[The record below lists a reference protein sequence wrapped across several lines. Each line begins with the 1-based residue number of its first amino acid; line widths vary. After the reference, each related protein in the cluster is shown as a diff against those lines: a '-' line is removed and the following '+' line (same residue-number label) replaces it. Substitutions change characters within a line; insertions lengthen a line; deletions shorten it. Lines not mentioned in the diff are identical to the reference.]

1 MKSGTPAGSLA
12 NRKLVP
18 SKHKDEVDLQKIK
31 PTPPPTNKAVKNKA
45 VKAVPVKYKAPEDIP
60 KTNTL
65 LPRIL
70 SSESLSAPNIKASA
84 IDKTT
89 KVKSPS
95 VVSLPDINL
104 HKVSR
109 DPAPVKIFNKKVE
122 ESPTTTPRNEEVPAD
137 VATVVEEVKAE
148 TKKRTYPKLT
158 PAAFP
163 INGLKYELQYKSD
176 VDHLI
181 SSAKTP
187 SRSDSPVSQ
196 EEEAGQNLNPSL
208 SFGFKVRGIDLD
220 DEVDKKKL
228 IEFPTTVL
236 EVGSGNKKK
245 KVIQNTLKK
254 RAGELFAEI
263 DKAKTS
269 YELDEAI
276 NKYPELKDF
285 INKFNE
291 LNKDAKSSAPMVF
304 YKYALQRELRLISAQ
319 VVTLGK
325 EGNHRFKDE
334 MEDFVQK
341 KLHAYQEALDEGIT
355 YPQER
360 FKEQVLTKFTAGS
373 LNVALM
379 NPSVKP
385 FKSKM
390 SVEITDTLSSD
401 QVIALEG
408 IDNAIFRSGDKGGKA
423 EVRIATG
430 GGKSHLTRIIEQKY
444 KGDKITQVK
453 TLDLNSPEKDLAI
466 LQGSAGKKDLAKVLI
481 QLDEAYFY
489 GKSNLL
495 NPTSEDLQKIEEERN
510 DLIKNLRNCGATVI
524 VFGASESPTKI
535 AIEIERIK
543 SKIEVADGRLDD
555 LREAKKGR
563 KEDIRAVGNA
573 VKFYKDIEKFSDRAK
588 RIESV
593 VSLIKELESMGK
605 KPTLEDSEISN
616 LRNNY
621 SSHWIE
627 FTGGFQVVSKF
638 GSPRREEFFK
648 NIINSIR
655 LGDAGIIGRFK
666 EIKQGIEQEG
676 FDEDVSKAWGGR
688 KDRKDA
694 LINHSKLISKLAKT
708 DPLNLSNNLKI
719 KALEAEINKDTI
731 DPGPLFK
738 AFRKVVSDPELMGSL
753 NLGKHYDKMIGV
765 QDEQLKDLRFRR
777 DVKISQFKDIRFR
790 RDEKTQER
798 FDRATEGENF
808 VKKDQ
813 SKHHEKASLFDL
825 IADNLPVLV
834 SENVDIVGLDGNVVV
849 ENRIDKMQYVL
860 PDFDINETT
869 CGLAQLQQI
878 QGKTQAEIII
888 IPYKNEEDGKGL
900 QCRVYHKVDDVETY
914 SEPMSF
920 DELGTFMKRNSNKT
934 VLSFFDQK
942 NAIGGD
948 YGDAGLNVTH
958 QYIHVKSKDGLT
970 RNRIMQANRDRT
982 PVENGAP
989 DLVERKFI
997 IHENIDLVE
1006 LKAAIDK
1013 NTEADD
1019 RAHAEG
1025 YLLSKISEA
1034 ERILATNPT
1043 DQILAKAQEQKARYT
1058 DYLSRLD
1065 EVLGNALDDVITQEA
1080 ADAERDAQES
1090 VIAEY
1095 DASVDKVRASTAGV
1109 KLSAV
1114 EVGATSGFETKG
1126 VDLTNKPGKS
1136 SSLPAL
1142 STLKNQPELKAAKSV
1157 DIIHPQLS
1165 PDIATIKKRNA
1176 LKIIAQK
1183 VAGYGWIEF
1192 EGGHVFVSKNEGA
1205 DEYSITHN
1213 LGGSEPDLN
1222 FVLTDKSQ
1230 DSIVISG
1237 LEKILQGADKNLED
1251 LKEKSSQLKA
1261 AFKEITGQDVF
1272 QSSVAEGFL
1281 QSVNGVNF
1289 YKNQDDGITVQRT
1302 ANETSSEHYYL
1313 QNGVLKIARSEDQE
1327 YRNMSLRE
1335 IDEKIAEFGDLF
1347 LVKQKEIEAS
1357 LEISKQ
1363 KADEEAIEA
1372 KRVQDA
1378 KEAQE
1383 KERLRQE
1390 GLSKA
1395 QMDVLKSSLRDL
1407 ANNTKSLE
1415 SIDSE
1420 AVAKFVVIDIS
1431 KANSA
1436 LKEVKY
1442 TTEIEVS
1449 AGKENLTFLVKNG
1462 KIDKIL
1468 GKDGELT
1475 EAVEADILAQYVK
1488 AADLKVND
1496 VKSRIEVA
1504 KAEKDSE
1511 IDALN
1516 ILSENLITFDPK
1528 FLKESGFTITK
1539 DANRQFDITSEIT
1552 PNDPNSLKVYYSL
1565 YAKNL
1570 FNKDNKTVAED
1581 LSVLRSLKSTL
1592 TLLQQQ
1598 VIEKTAIEAA
1608 RKAAEVAEESRKL
1621 KVIFD
1626 EIVPKVGD
1634 ADSIE
1639 YEVSIKKTKTKTKA
1653 TVSFTKEDNLEA
1665 FEMSEVGSRYTLSN
1679 GAVQRDGKEI
1689 KDAKEITKLQIR
1701 LAKALKQQKTALA
1714 NQIQAGFAGLLKDEK
1729 GEVLP
1734 EVSTQGYGLTKEAD
1748 GSYSFTYSQVTQK
1761 FSFGEGVVNLDKN
1774 PNPNLNILRAALDSV
1789 LRFKDAKDV
1798 EIQEAKEKAE
1808 QEKTKLLTAKSQ
1820 ELKKAFSDLIPEA
1833 EEEGFGYYDLDNAV
1847 YSREGFDEEFEISCN
1862 DEAMHKAAA
1871 SQLTDAVAR
1880 TDGTEPPTTVLRF
1893 TNGIAEVMKDG
1904 EEIYTKI
1911 SEPEIL
1917 DNLLDLARKELDRK
1931 AKNQKQ
1937 SQAKFDILKD
1947 QLGVLVATGND
1958 LRAINPEAAD
1968 KLISQAVAVDSPQ
1981 SKKYTATIND
1991 GERSVTLSFTA
2002 DSSGKVVSVE
2012 QDANELVANYR
2023 NGELFSKYA
2032 AGAAALTLKTKSS
2045 LESNQETHQNQSEN
2059 LLGSF
2064 KKLHQVEQDLQG
2076 EFAQNPNLVI
2086 AKTPEGEVQSYT
2098 KIIEGETLTFESDG
2112 QKISRILSADN
2123 PLSKTTAELA
2133 DYRVAIKEEFA
2144 NKQAD
2149 LERLRALKADQALQE
2164 ELEIERKRLAINAG
2178 SENLRDGLTALI
2190 KAENLLND
2198 LNGDDKAKSVKDV
2211 EKADGQALAKCTT
2224 AITKDKKELTFS
2236 FAVGQAV
2243 QIKNG
2248 DAEIEVKEQDL
2259 EAHKVAID
2267 SKKSEID
2274 LSINQAKERIIQIC
2288 GELNASAA
2296 VLINKEND
2304 LLDAVGLKITEVAGT
2319 GKYQVEFPVKD
2330 KSQRRSY
2337 LIGENSA
2344 ENLLDED
2351 AVLGI
2356 SHLLEMQEA
2365 LVALEVEIYQKGV
2378 EREEAKAAK
2387 EVEDVEQQQTLLRE
2401 NLEKL
2406 VAAEDRVE
2414 ALEGKAKDRKTKN
2427 TDTATG
2433 IVAYTTNIDDN
2444 EVTFSFDGEKVVQI
2458 ASAQVL
2464 TYKDSKALIGRNKN
2478 IVDKVDEVERA
2489 ALEAERAKSD
2499 ILLELNN
2506 LAASLDG
2513 KGWIFSQESND
2524 AYLNIEKNGDKFT
2537 ITSGDKEELANIVI
2551 SELSANDLI
2560 SQGSPIPFGLEQLRK
2575 VQTVLKA
2582 AKIELAKAQVQS
2594 NELKNNLAQLSAAQI
2609 LLTNEGGELTD
2620 PKLTGDAS
2628 QDAPYAIEIN
2638 TANGKEKIELCTVEN
2653 SAVEVIIVTKGDGK
2667 IPANSAEML
2676 EYNGIIA
2683 ARVAAVSQS
2692 AEASRI
2698 SKLGAKQ
2705 QAEEHLAAL
2714 KTNLATLAVS
2724 GNSLREIAPTIAGRF
2739 ISEGVRDVVTN
2750 STKYS
2755 SVALNAAGGSE
2766 LDFVVYDNGEVTEVM
2781 LSGSAIA
2788 LAPDHT
2794 NAQTLREYS
2803 EAAKVRSDE
2812 AGLVLQEERA
2822 RIRQEQLEAQA
2833 KAEADLLEEQ
2843 QQRLQLE
2850 AEALQA
2856 KEEKLKTDSVA
2867 LKDKLTHLSDT
2878 ENSLNLVN
2886 GDEAAKS
2893 VEIIGEATLTK
2904 IIYKTTVTQGSEEL
2918 TFDFEDGRPVKITK
2932 SNSDAV
2938 DPATITSEM
2947 LARHKAVLDVR
2958 ISERQQNLLEA
2969 TQARAT
2975 QITELN
2981 GLSTTLK
2988 KYEAALLE
2996 DAGLKITPED
3006 GKDKIEFSV
3015 GGVAKKY
3022 SLEELEITDLAN
3034 AAPLGISHLTAMKT
3048 VLEAAQ
3054 QSINFK
3060 VEEAARAELE
3070 AARLR
3075 EAAKKTEDEKMTAQ
3089 SDLLKTAL
3097 EKMSIAQKAFK
3108 DKGGF
3113 VEGELKKGDKTT
3125 PNSVTYELAVKG
3137 SRGDEKILL
3146 TSSTISGSAV
3156 NTVTSDNPQ
3165 PILSENLV
3173 EYNQIVNARVEQLEE
3188 GLAHL
3193 ITSQEAL
3200 KGQSQGQIDLMK
3212 THLKSLVTSSNSLA
3226 EIDAEAEKEFIK
3238 EFSIDEVSGVKT
3250 YKADINLPGPKVVE
3264 VSFVIDENGEITE
3277 ISAGEPKV
3285 LLAANHENL
3294 GEMTKYAAASE
3305 ARSLEAKVS
3314 LQNKLAEK
3322 EAEDAKILE
3331 SQSKLEDL
3339 KTSLKTLITDSE
3351 GLAKINPEAVKS
3363 FITKGEENADGIIYQ
3378 AFISSGEP
3386 KQDVTLNFSYKDGQ
3400 VTKVS
3405 AQDAEIVADATNATS
3420 IESHKA
3426 GVEELSGK
3434 IKNKTRLLAAIKI
3447 ESVARTYLQSDTLE
3461 KAKIDLESN
3470 FIDKSLIE
3478 IFNFEQRLNKGS
3490 VKTVEP
3496 SVSVDVSE
3504 VDGVET
3510 YKTTIS
3516 KNGEDLSI
3524 SSNGKDIV
3532 AVTKAD
3538 GSKLDEPIS
3547 SEMLK
3552 GCNQILKDKL
3562 AKLVKLNPKKPPKP
3576 FVPPLP
3582 LQENAEKEVESKY
3595 SDVKTFAY
3603 EKLEEIQKDAAFEHK
3618 LDRAVLKIVAGE
3630 TLTTLDKNSLI
3641 KFYNKSKAEGEAEIV
3656 DKTALDAKGEVFDK
3670 VKALVLDKENLE
3682 EVKARVESKKFHSAQ
3697 VHDHIDKT
3705 VLEAKSHSGEVQPSP
3720 RDIKGAVAIKLR
3732 DKVLGLNYPRSPRG
3746 IR

>member
-1 MKSGTPAGSLA
+1 MKDRTKAKGSLA
-12 NRKLVP
+12 NRKLVANVAN
-18 SKHKDEVDLQKIK
+18 EVQGGLQGRK
-31 PTPPPTNKAVKNKA
+31 PTPPTNTAVKDVLVEN
-45 VKAVPVKYKAPEDIP
+45 KAPENTP
-60 KTNTL
+60 KANTSL
-65 LPRIL
+65 LRIL
-70 SSESLSAPNIKASA
+70 PSKNLSAPNIKASA

-109 DPAPVKIFNKKVE
+109 DPAPVQIFNKKAE

-176 VDHLI
+176 VDRLI
-181 SSAKTP
+181 SSAKTT
-187 SRSDSPVSQ
+187 SRSDSPVAQ

-220 DEVDKKKL
+220 DKVDKKKL

-245 KVIQNTLKK
+245 KVSQNTLKK
-254 RAGELFAEI
+254 LTEKLFAEI

-269 YELDEAI
+269 YELDKAI
-276 NKYPELKDF
+276 DKYPELKDF

-325 EGNHRFKDE
+325 GDNHRFQGK

-341 KLHAYQEALDEGIT
+341 KLHAYQEALDEGIA

-360 FKEQVLTKFTAGS
+360 FKEQVSAKFTAGS

-385 FKSKM
+385 FESKM
-390 SVEITDTLSSD
+390 GIEITDTLSSD

-444 KGDKITQVK
+444 KGDKIDRVM
-453 TLDLNSPEKDLAI
+453 TLDLNSPKKDLAI
-466 LQGSAGKKDLAKVLI
+466 LQDSAGKKDLAKVLI

-495 NPTSEDLQKIEEERN
+495 NPTSKELQEIEEKRN
-510 DLIKNLRNCGATVI
+510 DLIKNLRNRGATVI

-638 GSPRREEFFK
+638 GSPRSEEFFK

-676 FDEDVSKAWGGR
+676 FDEDISKAWGGK

-708 DPLNLSNNLKI
+708 DPLNLSNNPKI
-719 KALEAEINKDTI
+719 EALEAEINKNAI

-738 AFRKVVSDPELMGSL
+738 AFREVVSDPELMGSL

-825 IADNLPVLV
+825 IADNLPSLG
-834 SENVDIVGLDGNVVV
+834 SKNVEIVGLDGNVVV

-869 CGLAQLQQI
+869 CSAEDLKNI
-878 QGKTQAEIII
+878 KERTQADIII
-888 IPYKNEEDGKGL
+888 IPYKKDGEAL
-900 QCRVYHKVDDVETY
+900 QCRVYYKVGDVETY
-914 SEPMSF
+914 SKPMSF
-920 DELGTFMKRNSNKT
+920 DELGTFMKLNSNKT

-1019 RAHAEG
+1019 LAHAGG

-1034 ERILATNPT
+1034 ERILETSQT
-1043 DQILAKAQEQKARYT
+1043 GQILAKALEQKARYT

-1090 VIAEY
+1090 VIAAY

-1109 KLSAV
+1109 KLSPMNA
-1114 EVGATSGFETKG
+1114 ALDQKALNT
-1126 VDLTNKPGKS
+1126 TNKPGKS

-1142 STLKNQPELKAAKSV
+1142 STLQNQPELKAAKSV
-1157 DIIHPQLS
+1157 DIIHTQLS
-1165 PDIATIKKRNA
+1165 PDIATIEKRNA

-1192 EGGHVFVSKNEGA
+1192 EDGHVFVSKNEGA
-1205 DEYSITHN
+1205 DEYLITRN
-1213 LGGSEPDLN
+1213 LGVSAPELN
-1222 FVLTDKSQ
+1222 FVLTDKSP
-1230 DSIVISG
+1230 SPIEISG
-1237 LEKILQGADKNLED
+1237 LGNILQGANKNLED

-1261 AFKEITGQDVF
+1261 AFNKITGQDVF
-1272 QSSVAEGFL
+1272 QSSVEDSLL
-1281 QSVNGVNF
+1281 QSIDGVNF
-1289 YKNQDDGITVQRT
+1289 YKNQGSLTVHRT
-1302 ANETSSEHYYL
+1302 HEEVTENYSLE
-1313 QNGVLKIARSEDQE
+1313 NGVLKIAGLEDSE
-1327 YRNMSLRE
+1327 YRNMSLLEIDGKILEFGELLLVRKQEIKASGELQEAFFEVIKRGADRKYLGDQYIITEEEPYDSKHFSLANPQIVGGKVIFDFSDNEVVKSEGNNQTLRE
-1335 IDEKIAEFGDLF
+1335 IEFYKVAVQDMIRLADEREAAKVASAERLKQQAALADEIERESVNTQSVILRSSLDSLVTKFDELLKLDQSQAISANMPEKEDEKTYTAFFERSGKEEKLTFIFDSNKKSIQVSEGSKILPNNANALVEYNDSVIAKIAALD
-1347 LVKQKEIEAS
+1347 KQ
-1357 LEISKQ
+1357 L
-1363 KADEEAIEA
+1363 EEAKA
-1372 KRVQDA
+1372 RRT
-1378 KEAQE
+1378 KEE
-1383 KERLRQE
+1383 
-1390 GLSKA
+1390 
-1395 QMDVLKSSLRDL
+1395 L
-1407 ANNTKSLE
+1407 AE
-1415 SIDSE
+1415 E
-1420 AVAKFVVIDIS
+1420 
-1431 KANSA
+1431 
-1436 LKEVKY
+1436 
-1442 TTEIEVS
+1442 
-1449 AGKENLTFLVKNG
+1449 AGK
-1462 KIDKIL
+1462 
-1468 GKDGELT
+1468 
-1475 EAVEADILAQYVK
+1475 
-1488 AADLKVND
+1488 LK
-1496 VKSRIEVA
+1496 K
-1504 KAEKDSE
+1504 
-1511 IDALN
+1511 
-1516 ILSENLITFDPK
+1516 
-1528 FLKESGFTITK
+1528 
-1539 DANRQFDITSEIT
+1539 
-1552 PNDPNSLKVYYSL
+1552 
-1565 YAKNL
+1565 
-1570 FNKDNKTVAED
+1570 
-1581 LSVLRSLKSTL
+1581 
-1592 TLLQQQ
+1592 
-1598 VIEKTAIEAA
+1598 
-1608 RKAAEVAEESRKL
+1608 
-1621 KVIFD
+1621 IFD
-1626 EIVPKVGD
+1626 EIVPEVGD
-1634 ADSIE
+1634 DYSIE
-1639 YEVSIKKTKTKTKA
+1639 YEVTAKNTKTKA
-1653 TVSFTKEDNLEA
+1653 TASFEKKDDLEA
-1665 FEMSEVGSRYTLSN
+1665 FKMSTGGSSYTLSN
-1679 GAVQRDGKEI
+1679 GAVHKKGKEI
-1689 KDAKEITKLQIR
+1689 TDVKEIRRLQRR
-1701 LAKALKQQKTALA
+1701 LTKALEQQKTALSG
-1714 NQIQAGFAGLLKDEK
+1714 QIQAGFEDLLKDEK
-1729 GEVLP
+1729 RQVLT
-1734 EVSTQGYGLTKEAD
+1734 EVSNKVYSLKKAED
-1748 GSYSFTYSQVTQK
+1748 GSYSLVTKGNPGITQK
-1761 FSFGEGVVNLDKN
+1761 FSFGEGVVNLDEN
-1774 PNPNLNILRAALDSV
+1774 PNPNLNDLRAALDSV
-1789 LRFKDAKDV
+1789 MLFKEAKDV

-1833 EEEGFGYYDLDNAV
+1833 GEDGFGYYDLDNAV
-1847 YSREGFDEEFEISCN
+1847 YSREGFDEEFKISSN
-1862 DEAMHKAAA
+1862 DEAMNEAVS
-1871 SQLTDAVAR
+1871 SQLTNSVAVIGEG
-1880 TDGTEPPTTVLRF
+1880 DVFTTSLEF
-1893 TNGIAEVMKDG
+1893 SDGIAKVMKDG
-1904 EEIYTKI
+1904 EQVYTEI
-1911 SEPEIL
+1911 SEPEVL
-1917 DNLLDLARKELDRK
+1917 DNLLVLARQELARKAE
-1931 AKNQKQ
+1931 NQTQ
-1937 SQAKFDILKD
+1937 SQAQFDILKD
-1947 QLGVLVATGND
+1947 QLGVLVETGND
-1958 LRAINPEAAD
+1958 LRAINPKAAD
-1968 KLISQAVAVDSPQ
+1968 KFILQAAAGDSPQ
-1981 SKKYTATIND
+1981 SKKYTATINY

-2012 QDANELVANYR
+2012 QDANELVANYK
-2023 NGELFSKYA
+2023 NGELFSKYVA
-2032 AGAAALTLKTKSS
+2032 RAAALTLKTKSS

-2133 DYRVAIKEEFA
+2133 DYRVAIEEEFA

-2149 LERLRALKADQALQE
+2149 LERLRALKADQARQE

-2190 KAENLLND
+2190 EAENLLND

-2211 EKADGQALAKCTT
+2211 EKADGQSLAKCTT
-2224 AITKDKKELTFS
+2224 AITKYKEELTFS
-2236 FAVGQAV
+2236 FEDGQAV

-2248 DAEIEVKEQDL
+2248 DAEIEVKKEDL
-2259 EAHKVAID
+2259 EAHQAVIMA
-2267 SKKSEID
+2267 KKSEID
-2274 LSINQAKERIIQIC
+2274 LSINKARARIIEIC
-2288 GELNASAA
+2288 GELNAASKKLKA
-2296 VLINKEND
+2296 KDGD
-2304 LLDAVGLKITEVAGT
+2304 LLLGVDLKIKEVEGD
-2319 GKYQVEFPVKD
+2319 KYQVEFPVKD
-2330 KSQRRSY
+2330 KSQRSY
-2337 LIGENSA
+2337 LIGKNTA
-2344 ENLLDED
+2344 ENVLDGKV
-2351 AVLGI
+2351 VLGI
-2356 SHLLEMQEA
+2356 SHLLEMQKA
-2365 LVALEVEIYQKGV
+2365 LGALEVEIDQKA
-2378 EREEAKAAK
+2378 EEKKVAKEGAKAAK
-2387 EVEDVEQQQTLLRE
+2387 EVEDVAQQQTLLRA

-2414 ALEGKAKDRKTKN
+2414 ALEGKAKDPKTKN

-2433 IVAYTTNIDDN
+2433 IVTYTTNVGDD
-2444 EVTFSFDGEKVVQI
+2444 EVTFSFDGKKVVQI
-2458 ASAQVL
+2458 ESAQGL
-2464 TYKDSKALIGRNKN
+2464 EYNDSAGLAERNEN
-2478 IVDKVDEVERA
+2478 IEEKIREVNEVEEQ
-2489 ALEAERAKSD
+2489 LLNAKTD
-2499 ILLELNN
+2499 MLLELNN

-2537 ITSGDKEELANIVI
+2537 ITSGDKEEPATIVI

-2628 QDAPYAIEIN
+2628 QDAPYAIEID

-2653 SAVEVIIVTKGDGK
+2653 SAGEVIIVTKGDRK
-2667 IPANSAEML
+2667 IPANSTQML
-2676 EYNGIIA
+2676 QYNGIIA

-2692 AEASRI
+2692 AQEARI
-2698 SKLGAKQ
+2698 SKLGAQK

-2724 GNSLREIAPTIAGRF
+2724 GNYLREIDPTIAGRF
-2739 ISEGVRDVVTN
+2739 ISEGVRDVATN
-2750 STKYS
+2750 NTKYS

-2766 LDFVVYDNGEVTEVM
+2766 LDFVVDENGKVTEVM
-2781 LSGSAIA
+2781 LKDPEIA
-2788 LAPDHT
+2788 LVPDHT

-2812 AGLVLQEERA
+2812 AAVALQQKRD
-2822 RIRQEQLEAQA
+2822 RITQEQLEAQA

-2843 QQRLQLE
+2843 QQRLQVE

-2856 KEEKLKTDSVA
+2856 KAEKLKIDSVA
-2867 LKDKLTHLSDT
+2867 LKDKLTQLSET

-2886 GDEAAKS
+2886 GYEAAKS
-2893 VEIIGEATLTK
+2893 VEIIGEATPTK
-2904 IIYKTTVTQGSEEL
+2904 ISYKTKVTQDSEEL
-2918 TFDFEDGRPVKITK
+2918 TFDFEDGQPVKITK
-2932 SNSDAV
+2932 SNGDAV
-2938 DPATITSEM
+2938 DLATITSEM
-2947 LARHKAVLDVR
+2947 LALHTAVLDER
-2958 ISERQQNLLEA
+2958 ISERKQDLMDA
-2969 TQARAT
+2969 KQARAI

-2981 GLSTTLK
+2981 ALSTTLK
-2988 KYEAALLE
+2988 TYEAALLE
-2996 DAGLKITPED
+2996 DAGLKITSEV

-3022 SLEELEITDLAN
+3022 SLEELEITDLDKKVT
-3034 AAPLGISHLTAMKT
+3034 LGISHLKAMKK
-3048 VLEAAQ
+3048 VLEDAQ
-3054 QSINFK
+3054 QSINSK

-3070 AARLR
+3070 APRLR
-3075 EAAKKTEDEKMTAQ
+3075 EEAEKTEAEKMTAQ

-3097 EKMSIAQKAFK
+3097 EKMSLAQKAFE

-3113 VEGELKKGDKTT
+3113 VEVELQKDDQTT
-3125 PNSVTYELAVKG
+3125 PNSVSYELAVKG
-3137 SRGDEKILL
+3137 SRGNEKILL
-3146 TSSTISGSAV
+3146 TSSTISGSEV
-3156 NTVTSDNPQ
+3156 NTVTSNNSQ
-3165 PILSENLV
+3165 PILLENLV
-3173 EYNQIVNARVEQLEE
+3173 EYNRIVNARVDQLGED
-3188 GLAHL
+3188 LAQL

-3212 THLKSLVTSSNSLA
+3212 THLKSLFTSSDSII
-3226 EIDAEAEKEFIK
+3226 EIDAEAAQEFIK
-3238 EFSIDEVSGVKT
+3238 KVPEVSGTKT
-3250 YKADINLPGPKVVE
+3250 YKADIEIEGKKVELIFVKNADDEIVE
-3264 VSFVIDENGEITE
+3264 IF
-3277 ISAGEPKV
+3277 AGEPKV

-3305 ARSLEAKVS
+3305 ARSLQAKAS

-3363 FITKGEENADGIIYQ
+3363 FITKGEENADGGISYQ
-3378 AFISSGEP
+3378 AFISSVEP

-3405 AQDAEIVADATNATS
+3405 AQNAEIVADATNATS

-3426 GVEELSGK
+3426 GVEKLSGK
-3434 IKNKTRLLAAIKI
+3434 IKNETRLLAAIKI

-3461 KAKIDLESN
+3461 KAKIDLESS
-3470 FIDKSLIE
+3470 FINKSLIG
-3478 IFNFEQRLNKGS
+3478 IFNFEQRLNEGG

-3504 VDGVET
+3504 VGGVKT

-3516 KNGEDLSI
+3516 KDGKDLSI

-3532 AVTKAD
+3532 AVTNAD
-3538 GSKLDEPIS
+3538 GSEPIS

-3552 GCNQILKDKL
+3552 GCNQILKDKSAGL
-3562 AKLVKLNPKKPPKP
+3562 GKLKPKKTAKLVI
-3576 FVPPLP
+3576 PPLL
-3582 LQENAEKEVESKY
+3582 LQEMAEKEVESKY

-3618 LDRAVLKIVAGE
+3618 LDRAVLKIFAGE
-3630 TLTTLDKNSLI
+3630 KLTTLDKSSLI
-3641 KFYNKSKAEGEAEIV
+3641 KFYNNRKAEGESEIV
-3656 DKTALDAKGEVFDK
+3656 DKKALDAEGEDFDK
-3670 VKALVLDKENLE
+3670 VKALVFEKENLE
-3682 EVKARVESKKFHSAQ
+3682 EVKARVESKKLHSAQ
-3697 VHDHIDKT
+3697 VHDHIDQT
-3705 VLEAKSHSGEVQPSP
+3705 VSEAKSHAGGVPPSP

-3732 DKVLGLNYPRSPRG
+3732 DKVLGLNSPRSPRG
-3746 IR
+3746 IG